1 MFRFE
6 RRLFEIWGKLH
17 TLPPSKISGILRVGG
32 RTVMSGVPNV
42 GEIDSAERMGRRPW
56 RMNASRRRLR
66 LASW

>member
-1 MFRFE
+1 MFRFGT
-6 RRLFEIWGKLH
+6 RLFEIWGKLQ
-17 TLPPSKISGILRVGG
+17 TLPPSKISDIVRVGG

-42 GEIDSAERMGRRPW
+42 GGIDFGERMGRRPW